1 MVCLRLAPAPMLCAR
16 WAFLP
21 AWGARL
27 AATAARQHGA
37 ALRAVHVLAAQQQSE
52 AAPAEPPPPPP
63 ERRQQPEAQSLSIV
77 AATPT
82 ATQLLATF
90 FACELH
96 PSDCYLLH
104 GSVGAGKS
112 YFSRAFIRAAADDEE
127 LPVPSP
133 TFLLQ
138 NIYNDHAGPPIHHFD
153 LYRLTEGYDL
163 ARLDLPASF
172 SQAVSLVEWPE
183 RLGLAGPEQQPA
195 EPLEVTISILGQ
207 AEQADVQAGLAERQA
222 AAASS
227 SGSSMQAAGLTG
239 DEAADELGSSSSSG
253 DEEEGG
259 GDRRWRR
266 IRLLATGQRWRPRLQ
281 LLRRYL
287 AAEGV
292 EVGCYLDD

>member
-1 MVCLRLAPAPMLCAR
+1 MIMVCLRLAPAPMLCAR

-112 YFSRAFIRAAADDEE
+112 YFRCRQSALASAACSTLALYSLAPKRA
-127 LPVPSP
+127 PVRFKQVDTMLAQSC
-133 TFLLQ
+133 TYLL
-138 NIYNDHAGPPIHHFD
+138 
-153 LYRLTEGYDL
+153 
-163 ARLDLPASF
+163 
-172 SQAVSLVEWPE
+172 
-183 RLGLAGPEQQPA
+183 
-195 EPLEVTISILGQ
+195 EPQG
-207 AEQADVQAGLAERQA
+207 A
-222 AAASS
+222 
-227 SGSSMQAAGLTG
+227 
-239 DEAADELGSSSSSG
+239 
-253 DEEEGG
+253 
-259 GDRRWRR
+259 
-266 IRLLATGQRWRPRLQ
+266 
-281 LLRRYL
+281 
-287 AAEGV
+287 
-292 EVGCYLDD
+292 

>member
-1 MVCLRLAPAPMLCAR
+1 MLCAR
-16 WAFLP
+16 WASLP

-27 AATAARQHGA
+27 AASAARQHVA
-37 ALRAVHVLAAQQQSE
+37 ELRAVHLLAAQQQQQSE
-52 AAPAEPPPPPP
+52 AAAAAAAAPPP
-63 ERRQQPEAQSLSIV
+63 ERRQQPEWQSLSVV

-82 ATQLLATF
+82 ATQLLAAF

-96 PSDCYLLH
+96 SSDCYLLH

-112 YFSRAFIRAAADDEE
+112 YFSRAFIRTAADDDE

-183 RLGLAGPEQQPA
+183 RLALAGQEQQPA

-207 AEQADVQAGLAERQA
+207 AEQAAVEAALAERRA

-227 SGSSMQAAGLTG
+227 SSSSGSGVPEAAGTVE
-239 DEAADELGSSSSSG
+239 DDLGSSSSG
-253 DEEEGG
+253 EDEEGG

-266 IRLLATGQRWRPRLQ
+266 IQLLTAGQRWQPRLQ

-287 AAEGV
+287 DAEGA

>member
-1 MVCLRLAPAPMLCAR
+1 MNQQDFYRCI
-16 WAFLP
+16 
-21 AWGARL
+21 
-27 AATAARQHGA
+27 
-37 ALRAVHVLAAQQQSE
+37 AQQQ
-52 AAPAEPPPPPP
+52 AAEQAVHLPPFPRHPP
-63 ERRQQPEAQSLSIV
+63 
-77 AATPT
+77 T
-82 ATQLLATF
+82 
-90 FACELH
+90 C
-96 PSDCYLLH
+96 
-104 GSVGAGKS
+104 
-112 YFSRAFIRAAADDEE
+112 
-127 LPVPSP
+127 
-133 TFLLQ
+133 
-138 NIYNDHAGPPIHHFD
+138 
-153 LYRLTEGYDL
+153 
-163 ARLDLPASF
+163 
-172 SQAVSLVEWPE
+172 QAVSLVEWPE